1 MGATRLASG
10 HFSAAFIYYRCVRG
24 VLSLSE
30 TSSATGAGGAAC
42 ASLRGVVAC
51 LTVVD
56 VGVAEGWTGS

>member
-1 MGATRLASG
+1 MV
-10 HFSAAFIYYRCVRG
+10 SAPIYIMCEGWG

-30 TSSATGAGGAAC
+30 TSSATRAGGAAC
-42 ASLRGVVAC
+42 ASLGGVVAC

>member
-1 MGATRLASG
+1 MV
-10 HFSAAFIYYRCVRG
+10 SAPIYIMCEGWG

-30 TSSATGAGGAAC
+30 TSSATRAGGATC